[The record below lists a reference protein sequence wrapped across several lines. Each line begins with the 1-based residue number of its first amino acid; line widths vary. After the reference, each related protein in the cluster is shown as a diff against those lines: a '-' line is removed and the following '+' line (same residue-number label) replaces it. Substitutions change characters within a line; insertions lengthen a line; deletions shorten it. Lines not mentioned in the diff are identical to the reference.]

1 MQMFKYTNEEIK
13 KFEKAITLVIKEFDS
28 LFKESGLDKIFFPVN
43 LEGIENYDKG
53 YMNKDWF
60 FVIDDYGVYF
70 NQSLGSNYKKIFFA
84 KRNRFGKNKMQFP
97 INLCDLIFLRE
108 YENIKAMVVSEVNA
122 ALRQRNISIEV
133 ADKICKNAESIVEI
147 DMPRSQNVHEVEVSE
162 ENGKK
167 IGVINFGS
175 QIVKIITNG
184 DIVLVNKD
192 SNSNAKKKGRKS

>member
-28 LFKESGLDKIFFPVN
+28 LFKESGLDKIFFTVN